1 LQSNKEKIS
10 MAKSPPKQ
18 TSLDTSNFLPSILIL
33 AFLLV
38 GFIPNLEAVDKI
50 APQWLYLSV
59 LNLLCGFFL
68 MINRKVFKERFLA
81 VLTSYMSLSY
91 IFFVIWAALSYFY
104 AINPTEVL
112 VNIVRHFNT
121 LFMFLHLGILLYN
134 IKDKN
139 RLLSLAIMA
148 ILTVE
153 FYAVLEQAL
162 EMYKAGG
169 IEPGVLKGVTAN
181 RNITAFSIAIKIPYV
196 LYLIVRTPKL
206 WVRIVYALIVLL
218 SLFSLSMIQSR
229 ASFVAAAL
237 IGLSLFSWT
246 ATNFFKTRSFK
257 EFFFNI
263 YYLLP
268 LVLALILNQ
277 TLISDKGADA
287 LSRAATISI
296 STNDGSVNQR
306 LRYYED
312 VLTHITNN
320 PILGVG
326 IGNWKLTSIDYDKK
340 DITGYIVPYH
350 AHSDFIQLGAEL
362 GLIGFLLYLGVFF
375 FAGYFA
381 FVILFKSDLEAD
393 NKWFVFMITA
403 LGVYFIDANLNFP
416 IARPQVLAPWALT
429 MALLTY
435 YYHKVTQK
443 KLTPKKATPKKV
455 KALTFFPLVVIVLII
470 PSVGITHTTY
480 QSLKGQLFL
489 LRDFNNNEYSVNMDK
504 IDHITPELPNIT
516 VTTIPMKSIKARY
529 YFNAKK
535 YDKALALLD
544 EGVSANPYL
553 FYSENLKAQIYL
565 KQGKIDS
572 AFVNAKKAFYGLP
585 KNALHASI
593 YAQTLQIKRNPS
605 EAIKVFEL
613 LSEKSGPVIWRNFL
627 IVLSQIVSSQDQ
639 NFVKYASK
647 AVELFPYDKEL
658 FSLKKLAVVGQQ
670 KINDAAAISQLGL
683 DFFNRKLY
691 VEAALEFEKALK
703 IDLLEYAH
711 CENAASAF
719 YMAGDYDKALIYSDR
734 VINEFNPKT
743 GKSEYI
749 NALAHLNIGG
759 VPRACELLRQAID
772 YGYTQ
777 AQATLDQR
785 CK

>member
-1 LQSNKEKIS
+1 
-10 MAKSPPKQ
+10 MAKSATKQ
-18 TSLDTSNFLPSILIL
+18 TSLDTSNFFPSILIL
-33 AFLLV
+33 GFLLV
-38 GFIPNLEAVDKI
+38 GFIPNLDAVDKI
-50 APQWLYLSV
+50 APQWLYLSL
-59 LNLLCGFFL
+59 LNLLCGVFL
-68 MINRKVFKERFLA
+68 LIKRKVFKERFLA
-81 VLTSYMSLSY
+81 VLTSYMSISY
-91 IFFVIWAALSYFY
+91 IGFVAWAALSYLY
-104 AINPTEVL
+104 ALNPTEVL

-121 LFMFLHLGILLYN
+121 LFMFLHLGILLFN

-148 ILTVE
+148 ILSIEV
-153 FYAVLEQAL
+153 YAVLEQAL
-162 EMYKAGG
+162 EFYKNDIPLKGG
-169 IEPGVLKGVTAN
+169 NLKGVTAN

-196 LYLIVRTPKL
+196 LFLIVRNSKI
-206 WVRIVYALIVLL
+206 WVKIVYAFLILL

-237 IGLSLFSWT
+237 IGVLLLFWT
-246 ATNFFKTRSFK
+246 GFRYYQSRSIK
-257 EFFFNI
+257 EFSPNLF
-263 YYLLP
+263 YLLP
-268 LVLALILNQ
+268 MILALVLNQ
-277 TLISDKGADA
+277 VLVSDRGVDA
-287 LSRAATISI
+287 ISRAASISI
-296 STNDGSVNQR
+296 NTQDGSVNQR

-312 VLTHITNN
+312 VLTHITKN
-320 PILGVG
+320 PIIGVG
-326 IGNWKLTSIDYDKK
+326 IGNWKLKSIDYDKE
-340 DITGYIVPYH
+340 DITGYVVPYH

-362 GLIGFLLYLGVFF
+362 GFVGFLLYLGVFL
-375 FAGYFA
+375 FAAYFA
-381 FVILFKSDLEAD
+381 FVILFKSDLD
-393 NKWFVFMITA
+393 QSNKWFVFLLIMA

-435 YYHKVTQK
+435 YYHQVTQ
-443 KLTPKKATPKKV
+443 KKATPKKL
-455 KALTFFPLVVIVLII
+455 KALTFFPILVIVLII
-470 PSVGITHTTY
+470 PSVSITNTTY

-489 LRDFNNNEYSVNMDK
+489 LRDFNNNQYSVTMDK

-605 EAIKVFEL
+605 EAINVFEL
-613 LSEKSGPVIWRNFL
+613 LSKKSGPVIWKNFL
-627 IVLSQIVSSQDQ
+627 IVLSQIVPFQDQ
-639 NFVKYASK
+639 DFVKYASK
-647 AVELFPYDKEL
+647 AVELFPDDKEL

-670 KINDAAAISQLGL
+670 KINDAAAISKLGL

>member
-1 LQSNKEKIS
+1 
-10 MAKSPPKQ
+10 MAKSAPKQ
-18 TSLDTSNFLPSILIL
+18 SKLDTSNFLPSLFIL

-50 APQWLYLSV
+50 APQWLYLSI
-59 LNLLCGFFL
+59 LNLLCGFYLFVQ
-68 MINRKVFKERFLA
+68 RKKFHERFVT
-81 VLTSYMSLSY
+81 VLSSFTSLFYMG
-91 IFFVIWAALSYFY
+91 FVLWAALSYFY

-148 ILTVE
+148 ILSIEV
-153 FYAVLEQAL
+153 YAVLEQAL
-162 EMYKAGG
+162 QMYKAGG
-169 IEPGVLKGVTAN
+169 IVGNQLKGVTAN

-196 LYLIVRTPKL
+196 LYLIIKSPKL
-206 WVRIVYALIVLL
+206 RVKMSYAFLILL

-237 IGLSLFSWT
+237 IGLLLLFWT
-246 ATNFFKTRSFK
+246 TFSYFKSRSIRDFSPNL
-257 EFFFNI
+257 F
-263 YYLLP
+263 YLIP
-268 LVLALILNQ
+268 LILALSLNQ
-277 TLISDKGADA
+277 LFISDKGADA

-296 STNDGSVNQR
+296 NTQDGSINQR

-312 VLTHITNN
+312 VLTHISKN

-326 IGNWKLTSIDYDKK
+326 IGNWKLASINYDKE
-340 DITGYIVPYH
+340 DINGYVVPYH

-362 GLIGFLLYLGVFF
+362 GIVGFLLYLGVFL
-375 FAGYFA
+375 FAAYFA
-381 FVILFKSDLEAD
+381 FIILFKSDLEAD
-393 NKWFVFMITA
+393 NKWFVFLLITA

-416 IARPQVLAPWALT
+416 IARPQVLSPWALT
-429 MALLTY
+429 MALITY
-435 YYHKVTQK
+435 YYHKATQGK
-443 KLTPKKATPKKV
+443 SAPKKV
-455 KALTFFPLVVIVLII
+455 KAFSFFPILVIALMV
-470 PSVGITHTTY
+470 PSLNITHTTY

-489 LRDFNNNEYSVNMDK
+489 LRDFNSNKYSVTMDK
-504 IDHITPELPNIT
+504 IDYITPDLPNIT

-529 YFNAKK
+529 YFNVKQ

-544 EGVSANPYL
+544 QGIPANPYL

-585 KNALHASI
+585 RNALHAST
-593 YAQTLQIKRNPS
+593 YAQILQLKADPQ
-605 EAIKVFEL
+605 EAVNVFDR
-613 LSEKSGPVIWRNFL
+613 LSEKSGSVIWKNFL
-627 IVLSQIVSSQDQ
+627 IVLSQIVPANNPDL
-639 NFVKYASK
+639 VKYASK
-647 AVELFPYDKEL
+647 AVELFPDDKDL
-658 FSLKKLAVVGQQ
+658 FSLKKLALVGQQ
-670 KINDAAAISQLGL
+670 NINEANSISKVGL
-683 DFFNRKLY
+683 DYFNRKLY
-691 VEAALEFEKALK
+691 VEAGLEFEKALQV
-703 IDLLEYAH
+703 DNLEFSHY
-711 CENAASAF
+711 ENAASAF
-719 YMAGDYDKALIYSDR
+719 FMAGDYDKALIYSDR
-734 VINEFNPKT
+734 VINELNPKT

-749 NALAHLNIGG
+749 NALVHINLGG
-759 VPRACELLRQAID
+759 LPKACELLKQAIK

>member
-1 LQSNKEKIS
+1 
-10 MAKSPPKQ
+10 MAKSAPKQ
-18 TSLDTSNFLPSILIL
+18 TSLDTSNFLPSLLII

-38 GFIPNLEAVDKI
+38 GFIPNWEAVDKI

-59 LNLLCGFFL
+59 LNLLCGLYLF
-68 MINRKVFKERFLA
+68 IHRKNYQERFVA
-81 VLTSYMSLSY
+81 VLSSYMSLFY
-91 IFFVIWAALSYFY
+91 IGFVAWAALSYFY

-148 ILTVE
+148 ILSIEV
-153 FYAVLEQAL
+153 YAVLQQAL

-169 IEPGVLKGVTAN
+169 INPGVLKGVTAN

-196 LYLIVRTPKL
+196 LYLIARASKL
-206 WVRIVYALIVLL
+206 WVRIAYALLVLL

-237 IGLSLFSWT
+237 IGLLLLFWT
-246 ATNFFKTRSFK
+246 AVNYFKTRSIK
-257 EFFFNI
+257 EFSFNL

-268 LVLALILNQ
+268 LVLALVLNQ
-277 TLISDKGADA
+277 ILISDKGADA
-287 LSRAATISI
+287 LSRAATISV

-312 VLTHITNN
+312 VLTHITKN
-320 PILGVG
+320 PIMGVG
-326 IGNWKLTSIDYDKK
+326 IGNWKLTSIDYDKQ
-340 DITGYIVPYH
+340 DITGYVVPYH

-362 GLIGFLLYLGVFF
+362 GFVGFLLYLGVFI
-375 FAGYFA
+375 FAAYFA
-381 FVILFKSDLEAD
+381 FVILLKSDLDTD
-393 NKWFVFMITA
+393 NKWFVFFMLTA

-429 MALLTY
+429 MALITF
-435 YYHKVTQK
+435 YYHKATQK
-443 KLTPKKATPKKV
+443 TSSPKKI
-455 KALTFFPLVVIVLII
+455 KALTFFPLLAIGLMI
-470 PSVGITHTTY
+470 PSIGITHTTY

-489 LRDFNNNEYSVNMDK
+489 LRDFNNNQYSVTLDK

-535 YDKALALLD
+535 YDKALALLN
-544 EGVSANPYL
+544 EGIPANPYL
-553 FYSENLKAQIYL
+553 FFSENLKAQIFL
-565 KQGKIDS
+565 QQGKIDS
-572 AFVNAKKAFYGLP
+572 AHVNARKAFYGLP
-585 KNALHASI
+585 KNGLHASI
-593 YAQTLQIKRNPS
+593 YAQTLQIKKDQL
-605 EAIKVFEL
+605 EALKVFEL
-613 LSEKSGPVIWRNFL
+613 LSKKSGPAIWKNFL
-627 IVLSQIVSSQDQ
+627 IVLSQMTASQDPE
-639 NFVKYASK
+639 FIKYASK
-647 AVELFPYDKEL
+647 AVELFPNDKEL
-658 FSLKKLAVVGQQ
+658 FTLKKLAVVGQQ
-670 KINDAAAISQLGL
+670 KVNEAAAISQLGL
-683 DFFNRKLY
+683 NYFNQGKY
-691 VEAALEFEKALK
+691 VEAGLEFEKALK
-703 IDLLEYAH
+703 IDILEFAH

-734 VINEFNPKT
+734 VISELNPKT

-749 NALAHLNIGG
+749 NALVHLNIGG